1 MHEVVFYVAIGW
13 LGVLAAVIVGVA
25 ARARALLSRV
35 LALDMLGL
43 LLVAA
48 LVLVAHARRAPA
60 YLDAALA
67 LALLSF
73 VGTLAAARYRRHR
86 KVFS

>member
-1 MHEVVFYVAIGW
+1 MHDVVFYVAIGW
-13 LGVLAAVIVGVA
+13 LGVLAAVTVGLA

-35 LALDMLGL
+35 LALDTLGL

-48 LVLVAHARRAPA
+48 LVLVADARRSAA

-73 VGTLAAARYRRHR
+73 VGTLAAARYRRR
-86 KVFS
+86 RRVFS